1 MPPAARSV
9 WKLEQVQG
17 PSAAHK
23 DSDIA
28 AVSRFEANSEAFWF
42 APQPAVRAAF
52 WYDDGQGWRP
62 YSVPARLPNAPT
74 SGIAALSR
82 IPNSMESWWISGQGT
97 VEGAFWYDDGKGWRH
112 YQDAVAGPGAASPSS
127 GVAALSRIA
136 SSMELWWVG
145 IDGSVQGGFW
155 YDDTTPTW
163 QRYPVTGFGAA
174 STASGVAAASR
185 YDDNM
190 EIWWIGPQG
199 SVEGAF
205 WYDDG
210 KNWRRY
216 GAPVA
221 PNGSA
226 AQAHCIDAV
235 ARTRDSM
242 DVLWISPNGEVR
254 WAHWRHGSDWQMDP
268 NPVAPANSASAAS
281 GISVINRDFAGMEAV
296 WVSPDGS
303 VHGASWTATTGWQPY
318 PGPVAGPGSASTTGG
333 ITGQARAASTVEIF
347 WVAPD
352 GSVQVAVRDDASL
365 PRTFRLL
372 RPRDLLDLRC
382 TAVGCRL
389 VGDHTAAPAMEY
401 TVVRG
406 DTLWDIAEQFYGDP
420 RLYPIIVA
428 ANDLPDP
435 DVIEPGQ
442 VLVIPARPTP
452 DDPPVTYVVQEGDT
466 LWDIATRF
474 YGNPLKYRLL
484 ASVNRI
490 ANPDVITPGQQ
501 LTIPGV
507 AVPSSGSRLVAVD
520 DDAHLVVRFGV
531 QNLYEQTTQ
540 ANPVTA
546 PPTVATALAA
556 NDSRVV
562 FELPKGA
569 EIPYTVAGLLDTLGK
584 LGLRVPALAIP
595 RVTATD
601 PRPADAHGELTAPAA
616 DETAIEAPFRLV
628 VSPNRK
634 YGGFTH
640 AALAESAPQDPNRVG
655 LWHTR
660 LGVRT
665 TDAQGAF
672 TGVDEGNSKF
682 RTVRAVYTRDD
693 DGQADAGFGS
703 LKPADRRDIVKQ
715 TALPPTDSRPES
727 DPLDVRRLY
736 LSALGGWIDWRGK
749 WGDDL
754 PLSAYVHQAPM
765 GRDQYVRVE
774 RPIYLYPF
782 GHRATLIKLTE
793 RKIKPAGANPAADLY
808 TRYFIVLRE
817 HTRDYTDVTV
827 PGTQRQVLN
836 AFPFKTITI
845 DPVVST
851 DIDTPPEDP
860 ATKPFVPLA
869 NKLSYQWTITGVD
882 HEGRVVSM
890 VTPLVAVPMNVKPAP
905 PTPPH
910 EAALR
915 MWNDQVI
922 AKNYPLDLGG
932 AEIAFAPSMTSGDTT
947 SRVQHI
953 EFTGHAA
960 PGTSAPELRQ
970 ASVVIPALAALN
982 RGGGTSVVKYG
993 TAYVKDGFKPG
1004 DAGQLYLQLKNATTL
1019 NFAGAS
1025 DRGGG
1030 FVEPSVGVKA
1040 LSRSL
1045 GAVGDDGSGVDG
1057 IAQGKFDPKKFLEGA
1072 LPKLFGL
1079 FELQDII
1086 GDSVANALLDEAP
1099 KLITEEGDLVD
1110 QTVRYVWNPKITAWP
1125 DENAPVFKPNGDDPR
1140 LPISVELRTSRDGAP
1155 ESVISAKLPNFQL
1168 QLPPGDDALMAM
1180 TFEHIAFRT
1189 LTGAKPEVDVQ
1200 FDEMTFHGVL
1210 EFVEKLR
1217 RVIPLDGFSDPPFV
1231 DINTEGATAGFSL
1244 ALPSVAIGVFSLENI
1259 ALGADCRIPFLGEAV
1274 TVGFFFCTKEA
1285 PFRLT
1290 VLAIGGGGWVGIRLS
1305 PMGLVLLE
1313 MGLEAGASL
1322 SVDLVVA
1329 SGSVSVMVGVYLRLE
1344 DKKGQ
1349 LTAYFRIRG
1358 EVEVLG
1364 IASAS
1369 ITLELSLRYDTDT
1382 GKLVGRASLTVEIE
1396 VAFFSASVEIV
1407 VERRLAGSKGDPSL
1421 KDVMPPDEGGEQLWN
1436 QYYAAFEIG
1445 A

>member
-1 MPPAARSV
+1 MPPV
-9 WKLEQVQG
+9 WNIAQVQG

-28 AVSRFEANSEAFWF
+28 AVSRSGINSEAFWF

-52 WYDDGQGWRP
+52 WYDDGKGWRP
-62 YSVPARLPNAPT
+62 YPVPARLPNAPT

-82 IPNSMESWWISGQGT
+82 IPDSMESWWISGQGT
-97 VEGAFWYDDGKGWRH
+97 VEGAFWYDDGNGWRH
-112 YQDAVAGPGAASPSS
+112 YQDAVAGLGAASSSS

-136 SSMELWWVG
+136 SSMEIWWIG
-145 IDGSVQGGFW
+145 IDGSVQGAFW
-155 YDDTTPTW
+155 YDDSAPTW

-174 STASGVAAASR
+174 SIMSGVAAASR
-185 YDDNM
+185 RGDTM

-226 AQAHCIDAV
+226 AAAHCIDAV
-235 ARTRDSM
+235 ARNGNSM
-242 DVLWISPNGEVR
+242 DVLWIAPNGEVR
-254 WAHWRHGSDWQMDP
+254 WAHWRDGSDWQVDP
-268 NPVAPANSASAAS
+268 TPVAPAHSASAPS
-281 GISVINRDFAGMEAV
+281 GISVINRGPTGMEAV

-303 VHGASWTATTGWQPY
+303 VQGASWTVTTGWQLY

-333 ITGQARAASTVEIF
+333 VTGQARTASTVEIF

-352 GSVQVAVRDDASL
+352 GSVHVAVRDDAVL

-382 TAVGCRL
+382 TAVGCQL
-389 VGDHTAAPAMEY
+389 VGDHTAPQAIEY

-406 DTLWDIAEQFYGDP
+406 DVLWDIAERFYGDP
-420 RLYPIIVA
+420 LLYPIISA

-435 DVIEPGQ
+435 DVIQPGQ
-442 VLVIPARPTP
+442 VLVIPVRPTP
-452 DDPPVTYVVQEGDT
+452 GDPPVTYIVQEGDT
-466 LWDIATRF
+466 LWDIAERF
-474 YGNPLKYRLL
+474 YGNPMKYRLL
-484 ASVNRI
+484 ASANGI
-490 ANPDVITPGQQ
+490 ANPDVIAPGRQ
-501 LTIPGV
+501 LIIPGI
-507 AVPSSGSRLVAVD
+507 AAPPSGSHLVAVD
-520 DDAHLVVRFGV
+520 DDAHLIVRFGA
-531 QNLYEQTTQ
+531 QNILEQTT
-540 ANPVTA
+540 PKS
-546 PPTVATALAA
+546 PPTTPDPVARALAA

-562 FELPKGA
+562 FDLPKGT
-569 EIPYTVAGLLDTLGK
+569 EIPYTVAGVLDVLGK
-584 LGLRVPALAIP
+584 MGLRVPALAIP

-601 PRPADAHGELTAPAA
+601 PRPADANSEPTTAPTD

-640 AALAESAPQDPNRVG
+640 ATLAESAPEDPNRVG

-665 TDAQGAF
+665 TDAQGRF
-672 TGVDEGNSKF
+672 TGVDEKDATF
-682 RTVRAVYTRDD
+682 RTVRAIWTRDKEQD
-693 DGQADAGFGS
+693 PVDFGS
-703 LKPADRRDIVKQ
+703 LTKDDRTDIVRL
-715 TALPPTDSRPES
+715 TAFPPTDTRPES

-736 LSALGGWIDWRGK
+736 LSALGAWIDWRGK
-749 WGDDL
+749 WRDNDN
-754 PLSAYVHQAPM
+754 PSAYVHQAPM

-774 RPIYLYPF
+774 RPVYLYPF
-782 GHRATLIKLTE
+782 GHKATLIKLTE
-793 RKIKPAGANPAADLY
+793 RKIDPAATNPAADLF

-817 HTRDYTDVTV
+817 HTRDYSGVKV
-827 PGTQRQVLN
+827 PGTEQFVLN
-836 AFPFKTITI
+836 AFPFRTITI

-851 DIDTPPEDP
+851 DIDTPPQDP
-860 ATKPFVPLA
+860 AKAPFVPLA
-869 NKLSYQWTITGVD
+869 NKVSYQWKITGVD
-882 HEGRVVSM
+882 HEGREVSM
-890 VTPLVAVPMNVKPAP
+890 ITPLVVVPMNVQPPLP

-910 EAALR
+910 EVALKT
-915 MWNDQVI
+915 WNNDVV
-922 AKNYPLDLGG
+922 AHDYPLNLCGVD
-932 AEIAFAPSMTSGDTT
+932 IAFAPSLTSGDTT

-960 PGTSAPELRQ
+960 ADTSTPELRQ

-982 RGGGTSVVKYG
+982 RGGGTSMVSYG
-993 TAYVKDGFKPG
+993 TAYAKSGFKPG
-1004 DAGQLYLQLKNATTL
+1004 DVAQLYLQLQNPTTL

-1030 FVEPSVGVKA
+1030 FIEPSVGVKA

-1045 GAVGDDGSGVDG
+1045 GAVGDDGSSATGG
-1057 IAQGKFDPKKFLEGA
+1057 IAQGQFDPKKFLEGA

-1079 FELQDII
+1079 FKLQDII
-1086 GDSVANALLDEAP
+1086 PAGLANALLDEAP
-1099 KLITEEGDLVD
+1099 KLITEQGDLAD

-1125 DENAPVFKPNGDDPR
+1125 NKDAAVFKPLDADPR
-1140 LPISVELRTSRDGAP
+1140 LPISVELRTSRDGTP

-1168 QLPPGDDALMAM
+1168 QLLPGDDALMAM

-1189 LTGAKPEVDVQ
+1189 VTGAKPEVDVQ
-1200 FDEMTFHGVL
+1200 FDDMKFLGIL

-1231 DINTEGATAGFSL
+1231 DITTEGATAGFSL

-1305 PMGLVLLE
+1305 PMGLVILE

-1322 SVDLVVA
+1322 SVNLGVA

-1369 ITLELSLRYDTDT
+1369 ITLELSLRYDTGT

-1421 KDVMPPDEGGEQLWN
+1421 KDIMPPDEGGQDLWN
-1436 QYYAAFEIG
+1436 QYYAAFAIG

>member
-1 MPPAARSV
+1 MPSEAGSV
-9 WKLEQVQG
+9 WNIHQVQG
-17 PSAAHK
+17 PLAAHK

-28 AVSRFEANSEAFWF
+28 SVSRFASNSEAFWF
-42 APQPAVRAAF
+42 APQPAGSAAF
-52 WYDDGQGWRP
+52 WYDDGKGWRP
-62 YSVPARLPNAPT
+62 YAVPTRLPNAPA

-82 IPNSMESWWISGQGT
+82 IPNGMETWWISAQGT
-97 VEGAFWYDDGKGWRH
+97 VEGAFWYDDGKGWHH
-112 YQDAVAGPGAASPSS
+112 YHDAVAALGAASSSS
-127 GVAALSRIA
+127 GIAALSRMA
-136 SSMELWWVG
+136 STMEIWWIG
-145 IDGSVQGGFW
+145 IDGSVQGAFW
-155 YDDTTPTW
+155 YDDATPTW
-163 QRYPVTGFGAA
+163 QRYPVTGLGAA
-174 STASGVAAASR
+174 STTGGVAAASR
-185 YDDNM
+185 YDGTM
-190 EIWWIGPQG
+190 EIWWIGTQG

-210 KNWRRY
+210 KGWRRY

-221 PNGSA
+221 PTGSA

-235 ARTRDSM
+235 ARTGNSM
-242 DVLWISPNGEVR
+242 DVLWIAPNGEVR
-254 WAHWRHGSDWQMDP
+254 WAYWRHGSDWEVDSS
-268 NPVAPANSASAAS
+268 PVAPVHSASPAS
-281 GISVINRDFAGMEAV
+281 GISVINRGFAGMEAV
-296 WVSPDGS
+296 WVAPDGS
-303 VHGASWTATTGWQPY
+303 VQGASWTTSTGWQSY

-333 ITGQARAASTVEIF
+333 VTGQARTTSTVEIF

-352 GSVQVAVRDDASL
+352 GSVHVAVRDDVAL
-365 PRTFRLL
+365 PRQFRLL

-382 TAVGCRL
+382 TAVGCQL
-389 VGDHTAAPAMEY
+389 IGDHTTAPATEH

-406 DTLWDIAEQFYGDP
+406 DTLWDLAERFYGDP
-420 RLYPIIVA
+420 RLYPIIAA
-428 ANDLPDP
+428 ANGLSDP
-435 DVIEPGQ
+435 DVIHPGQ

-452 DDPPVTYVVQEGDT
+452 DDPPVTYVVQDGDT
-466 LWDIATRF
+466 LWDIAARF

-484 ASVNRI
+484 ASVNQI
-490 ANPDVITPGQQ
+490 ADPGFITPGQQ
-501 LTIPGV
+501 LVIPGI
-507 AVPSSGSRLVAVD
+507 AAPASGSRLVAVD
-520 DDAHLVVRFGV
+520 DDAHLIVRFGV
-531 QNLYEQTTQ
+531 QNIYEQTTQ
-540 ANPVTA
+540 ANPETA

-562 FELPKGA
+562 FDLPPGT
-569 EIPYTVAGLLDTLGK
+569 EIPYTVAGVLETLSQ

-595 RVTATD
+595 RVTTTD
-601 PRPADAHGELTAPAA
+601 PRPADAHGDPTAPAD

-640 AALAESAPQDPNRVG
+640 ATRAESAPEDPNRVG

-665 TDAQGAF
+665 TDAQGVF
-672 TGVDEGNSKF
+672 TGVDEKDAKF
-682 RTVRAVYTRDD
+682 RTVRAVWTRDD
-693 DGQADAGFGS
+693 DRQADVRFGS
-703 LKPADRRDIVKQ
+703 LVPEDRRDIAEQ
-715 TALPPTDSRPES
+715 TTLPPKDTRPES

-736 LSALGGWIDWRGK
+736 LSALGAWIDWRGK
-749 WGDDL
+749 WRDDAR
-754 PLSAYVHQAPM
+754 LSAYVHQAPM
-765 GRDQYVRVE
+765 GRDQYVRIE

-793 RKIKPAGANPAADLY
+793 RKIKPTAANPAADLY

-817 HTRDYTDVTV
+817 HTRDYTGVTV
-827 PGTQRQVLN
+827 PGTERFVLH

-851 DIDTPPEDP
+851 DIDTPPQDP
-860 ATKPFVPLA
+860 ATVPFIPLA
-869 NKLSYQWTITGVD
+869 NKVSYPWKITGVD
-882 HEGRVVSM
+882 HENREISM
-890 VTPLVAVPMNVKPAP
+890 VTPLVAVPMNVRPPAK
-905 PTPPH
+905 PH
-910 EAALR
+910 ESALEL
-915 MWNDQVI
+915 WNMQVV
-922 AKNYPLDLGG
+922 AKDYPLDLGG
-932 AEIAFAPSMTSGDTT
+932 AEIAFAPSLTSGDTT

-960 PGTSAPELRQ
+960 ADTSTPELRQ

-982 RGGGTSVVKYG
+982 RGGGTSVVQYG
-993 TAYVKDGFKPG
+993 KTYVEKGFPAG
-1004 DAGQLYLQLKNATTL
+1004 DPAQLYLQLQSPTTL

-1045 GAVGDDGSGVDG
+1045 GAVGDDGSSAAGG
-1057 IAQGKFDPKKFLEGA
+1057 IAQGQFDPEKFLAGA

-1079 FELQDII
+1079 FKLQDII
-1086 GDSVANALLDEAP
+1086 PKGLANGLLDEAP
-1099 KLITEEGDLVD
+1099 KLITEQGDLAD
-1110 QTVRYVWNPKITAWP
+1110 QTVRYVWNPKIDPWP
-1125 DENAPVFKPNGDDPR
+1125 DKDAAVFEPTGPDPR
-1140 LPISVELRTSRDGAP
+1140 LPISVELRTSKDGTP
-1155 ESVISAKLPNFQL
+1155 ESVISAKLPNFRL
-1168 QLPPGDDALMAM
+1168 QLLPGDDALMAM

-1189 LTGAKPEVDVQ
+1189 VTGGKPEVDVQ
-1200 FDEMTFHGVL
+1200 FGDMEFLGVL
-1210 EFVEKLR
+1210 SFVEKLR

-1231 DINTEGATAGFSL
+1231 DITTEGATAGFSL

-1305 PMGLVLLE
+1305 PMGLVMLE

-1322 SVDLVVA
+1322 SVNLGVA

-1369 ITLELSLRYDTDT
+1369 ITLELSLRFDIGT
-1382 GKLVGRASLTVEIE
+1382 GKLIGRASLTVEIE
-1396 VAFFSASVEIV
+1396 VLFFSASVEIV

-1421 KDVMPPDEGGEQLWN
+1421 RDIMPPDEGGQEIWN
-1436 QYYAAFEIG
+1436 QYYAAFAIG

>member
-1 MPPAARSV
+1 MPPEAGSV
-9 WKLEQVQG
+9 WILDQVQG

-28 AVSRFEANSEAFWF
+28 AVSRFVANSEVCWF
-42 APQPAVRAAF
+42 APQPAVQAAF

-62 YSVPARLPNAPT
+62 YAVPARLPNAPT
-74 SGIAALSR
+74 SGIASLSR
-82 IPNSMESWWISGQGT
+82 IPNSIESWWISAQGT

-112 YQDAVAGPGAASPSS
+112 YHDAVAGLGAASSTS
-127 GVAALSRIA
+127 GIAALSRIA
-136 SSMELWWVG
+136 SSMEIWWIGV
-145 IDGSVQGGFW
+145 DGSVQGAFW
-155 YDDTTPTW
+155 YDDSAPTW
-163 QRYPVTGFGAA
+163 QRYSVTGFGAA

-185 YDDNM
+185 YDGNM
-190 EIWWIGPQG
+190 EIWWIGPHG

-235 ARTRDSM
+235 SRTRHSM
-242 DVLWISPNGEVR
+242 DVLWIAPNGEVR
-254 WAHWRHGSDWQMDP
+254 WAYWRHGSDWQVDSS
-268 NPVAPANSASAAS
+268 PVAPAHSASSAS
-281 GISVINRDFAGMEAV
+281 GISVISRGSAGMEAV
-296 WVSPDGS
+296 WVAPDGS
-303 VHGASWTATTGWQPY
+303 VQGASWTTTTGWQPY

-333 ITGQARAASTVEIF
+333 ITGQARTASTVEIF

-352 GSVQVAVRDDASL
+352 GSVHVAVRDDVLL

-389 VGDHTAAPAMEY
+389 VGDDTTPPATEY

-406 DTLWDIAEQFYGDP
+406 DSLWDIAERFYGDP
-420 RLYPIIVA
+420 LLHPIIAA

-435 DVIEPGQ
+435 DVIHPGQ
-442 VLVIPARPTP
+442 VLTIPARPTS

-490 ANPDVITPGQQ
+490 ANPDFITPGQQ
-501 LTIPGV
+501 LVIPGI
-507 AVPSSGSRLVAVD
+507 AAPASGARLVAVD
-520 DDAHLVVRFGV
+520 DDAHLIVRFGV
-531 QNLYEQTTQ
+531 QNILEETTQ
-540 ANPVTA
+540 ASPPTA
-546 PPTVATALAA
+546 PPKVADALAA

-562 FELPKGA
+562 FELPSGT
-569 EIPYTVAGLLDTLGK
+569 EIPYTVAGVLDALGK

-601 PRPADAHGELTAPAA
+601 PRPADAHGDLTAPAD

-640 AALAESAPQDPNRVG
+640 TALTESAPEDPNRVG

-665 TDAQGAF
+665 SDAQGQF
-672 TGVDEGNSKF
+672 TGVDEKGSKF
-682 RTVRAVYTRDD
+682 RTVRAVWTRDD
-693 DGQADAGFGS
+693 DGQAAVGFGS
-703 LKPADRRDIVKQ
+703 LNTADRRDIAKQ
-715 TALPPTDSRPES
+715 TTLPPTNTRPES

-736 LSALGGWIDWRGK
+736 LSALGAWIDWRGK
-749 WGDDL
+749 WGDDA

-793 RKIKPAGANPAADLY
+793 RKIDPNAANPAANLF

-817 HTRDYTDVTV
+817 HTRDYTEIKV
-827 PGTQRQVLN
+827 PGTEQFVLN

-851 DIDTPPEDP
+851 DIDTPPQDP
-860 ATKPFVPLA
+860 ATTPFVPLS
-869 NKLSYQWTITGVD
+869 NKVSYQWKITGVD
-882 HEGRVVSM
+882 HEGRVISM

-910 EAALR
+910 KAALK
-915 MWNDQVI
+915 MWNEQVV
-922 AKNYPLDLGG
+922 AKDYPLDLGG
-932 AEIAFAPSMTSGDTT
+932 VEIAFAPSLTPGDTT
-947 SRVQHI
+947 SRVQHV

-960 PGTSAPELRQ
+960 AGTSTPELRQ

-993 TAYVKDGFKPG
+993 NAYVKGGFKPG
-1004 DAGQLYLQLKNATTL
+1004 DVAQLYLQLKDPTTL

-1045 GAVGDDGSGVDG
+1045 GAVGDDGSGADG
-1057 IAQGKFDPKKFLEGA
+1057 IAQGKFDPKEFLEGA

-1079 FELQDII
+1079 FKLQDII
-1086 GDSVANALLDEAP
+1086 GDSAINGLLDEAP
-1099 KLITEEGDLVD
+1099 KLITEQGDLAD
-1110 QTVRYVWNPKITAWP
+1110 QTVRYVWNPKIKAWP
-1125 DENAPVFKPNGDDPR
+1125 NKDTAVFNPLDNDPR
-1140 LPISVELRTSRDGAP
+1140 LPLSVELRTSKAGTP

-1168 QLPPGDDALMAM
+1168 QLLPGDDALMAM
-1180 TFEHIAFRT
+1180 TFRHIAFRT
-1189 LTGAKPEVDVQ
+1189 VTGAKPEVDVQ
-1200 FDEMTFHGVL
+1200 FDDMKFLGIL

-1231 DINTEGATAGFSL
+1231 DITTESATAGFSL

-1305 PMGLVLLE
+1305 PMGLVMLE

-1322 SVDLVVA
+1322 SVNLGVA

-1364 IASAS
+1364 IVSAS
-1369 ITLELSLRYDTDT
+1369 ITLELSLRYDTFT

-1396 VAFFSASVEIV
+1396 VLFFSASVEIV

-1421 KDVMPPDEGGEQLWN
+1421 KDIMPPDEGGQDLWN
-1436 QYYAAFEIG
+1436 QYYAAFAIG